1 VASRPRSLS
10 RYDGWG
16 RGGEDPSAH
25 DNHLVLPFL
34 FREREL
40 QHDGSGV
47 VVANLRE
54 RKRHPALSLV
64 CACSVIASRVGAV
77 ATWSMTRTMH
87 GRRLLEMSRV
97 WLGCKEGGALE

>member
-40 QHDGSGV
+40 QHDGPGV

-54 RKRHPALSLV
+54 RKRHPPSPLSVRAWL
-64 CACSVIASRVGAV
+64 SRVGRGGGGV
-77 ATWSMTRTMH
+77 ATWSEREI
-87 GRRLLEMSRV
+87 GLNLF
-97 WLGCKEGGALE
+97 LNDFGG

>member
-40 QHDGSGV
+40 QHDGPGV

-54 RKRHPALSLV
+54 RKRHPPSPLSVRAWL
-64 CACSVIASRVGAV
+64 SRVG
-77 ATWSMTRTMH
+77 R
-87 GRRLLEMSRV
+87 GGGG
-97 WLGCKEGGALE
+97 GCDVG